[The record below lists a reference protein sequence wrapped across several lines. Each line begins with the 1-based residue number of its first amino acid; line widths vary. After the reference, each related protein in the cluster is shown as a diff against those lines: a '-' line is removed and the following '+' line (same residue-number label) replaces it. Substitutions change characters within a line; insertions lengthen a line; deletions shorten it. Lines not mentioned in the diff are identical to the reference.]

1 VLLTISNVD
10 LSPSSSGE
18 ESHGTRP
25 KERLAGDGAVLL
37 EDLVSRVSIG
47 VEISVTMGA
56 HNPGGHSSNNTLI
69 QFDRFQTAFIR
80 ISSFLLFL
88 KFLWVFFFDRLDLL
102 VGDAAT
108 L

>member
-1 VLLTISNVD
+1 MLLTISNVD

-18 ESHGTRP
+18 ESHGARP
-25 KERLAGDGAVLL
+25 KERLAGNSAVLL
-37 EDLVSRVSIG
+37 EDLVSRVSIS

-69 QFDRFQTAFIR
+69 QFDRSQTVFIR

-88 KFLWVFFFDRLDLL
+88 KFLWVFFIDRFNLL
-102 VGDAAT
+102 VSDAAT